1 MIGMYGVCVCV
12 CVCVYRGYNTE
23 ILWSHPRLPEP
34 GSQDGAQDMN
44 MYYRQLLSTPQFDAH
59 RIFGLLV
66 SEES

>member
-1 MIGMYGVCVCV
+1 MCVCVCV
-12 CVCVYRGYNTE
+12 CVCRYKTE